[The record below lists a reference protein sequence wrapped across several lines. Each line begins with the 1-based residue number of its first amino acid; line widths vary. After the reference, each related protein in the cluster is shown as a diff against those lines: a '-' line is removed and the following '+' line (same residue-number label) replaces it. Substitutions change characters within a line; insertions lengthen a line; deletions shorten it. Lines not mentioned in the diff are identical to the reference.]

1 MKRSIAIG
9 LIIAGALM
17 WFDPGFNGFL
27 FERSSIDIGTGRII
41 SAILLV
47 GGVLL
52 LFLPEGSTK

>member
-1 MKRSIAIG
+1 
-9 LIIAGALM
+9 M

-41 SAILLV
+41 PAILLV

-52 LFLPEGSTK
+52 LFLPEGSIK